1 MNNFTNFWESLWKN
15 VPDVIIALL
24 VLVLAFVVAWIAK
37 KLVIKLAKVVG
48 VERAMARAGS
58 TKENIEKTIRFV
70 GKLVYFIVFLLFVPG
85 IFEKLGLNNVATPL
99 VSMMNNLVAYLPN
112 IIGAII
118 IAIIGLFIAK
128 VVKEIV
134 SPILR
139 KLKVNEWAAK
149 IGIDTKKIDVAGII
163 ATTFYI
169 IIIVLFV
176 VEALST
182 LQLEILTRIGNSII
196 RYLPYAL
203 SAAAILLIAFLL
215 GSWVESTL
223 VRKFSVSKFTAAA
236 ARVGIVITGIFLA
249 LSQLG
254 VATALV
260 NGTYIL
266 VIGAVAV
273 AFAIAFGI
281 GGKEFA
287 AHTMRKLETKLESGK
302 VNKRH

>member
-203 SAAAILLIAFLL
+203 SAATILLIAFLL